1 MGRCLRTLV
10 AAAMLAIAAPAATTA
25 VAEDAPSGTVTIKQV
40 HVAFLVS
47 GAVGGGTL
55 RFQGRSHDF
64 TIGGLGYGGLG
75 ASRIEA
81 EGEVFG
87 LTRLEDFEGPYAQA
101 RAGAVAGTEQVEGG
115 MWLANPNGV
124 RMRLRSRRAGY
135 ALSLGG
141 DAVFVKFD

>member
-1 MGRCLRTLV
+1 MLLRLRTLAV
-10 AAAMLAIAAPAATTA
+10 AAMLAIAAPLAPPALA
-25 VAEDAPSGTVTIKQV
+25 DDAPSGTVTIKQV

-55 RFQGRSHDF
+55 RFRGRSHGF
-64 TIGGLGYGGLG
+64 SIGGLGYGGIG
-75 ASRIEA
+75 AARIDA

-101 RAGAVAGTEQVEGG
+101 RAGAVAGTDQIEGG
-115 MWLANPNGV
+115 MWLVNPNGV
-124 RMRLRSRRAGY
+124 RMHLRSRRAGY